1 MNKRK
6 AVKDMQKIM
15 YYAKQLFP
23 FTYWSKYKTS
33 DGKTNIAIWRQWFGK
48 VFNHCHFTTD

>member
-6 AVKDMQKIM
+6 EVKDMQKIM

-23 FTYWSKYKTS
+23 FTNMCENPTPLGW
-33 DGKTNIAIWRQWFGK
+33 DG
-48 VFNHCHFTTD
+48 